1 MISSCI
7 FVCLSSDL
15 NLSTFTTMQF
25 YYILPVLCFPCDGW
39 LSLWAFA
46 VRVRRP
52 SYLPARVNEQEFF
65 TPILSLFHASPEQ
78 WGRMRMMQ
86 VAMMHWSKRE
96 KRRGK
101 ELLSRCWENLDSV
114 SCFETETLTQ
124 SVVYPGRVVVVVFLP
139 DMLTFFPSLCF
150 RIEETPEEMIG
161 SWSWDLTQ
169 LWINNSVLL

>member
-7 FVCLSSDL
+7 FVCLSSNL

-46 VRVRRP
+46 VRVRRA

-65 TPILSLFHASPEQ
+65 TPILSLCHASPEG
-78 WGRMRMMQ
+78 WGWCRWRWCTE
-86 VAMMHWSKRE
+86 AKE
-96 KRRGK
+96 RRGGVK
-101 ELLSRCWENLDSV
+101 SFSVDAENLHSV

-124 SVVYPGRVVVVVFLP
+124 SVVYPGRVVVVVVVFLP
-139 DMLTFFPSLCF
+139 DKLTFFPSLCF